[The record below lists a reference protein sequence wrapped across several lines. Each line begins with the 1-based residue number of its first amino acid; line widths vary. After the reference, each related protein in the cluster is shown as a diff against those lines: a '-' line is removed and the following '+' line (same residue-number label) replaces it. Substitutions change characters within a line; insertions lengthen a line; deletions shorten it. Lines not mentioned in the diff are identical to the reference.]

1 MRKINIDFQVKGN
14 VKICTLDN
22 EMAIAL
28 FKQRIHEA
36 LVEFDCDKLSID
48 INVINTDIMDTS
60 NGHNPSLVDAINK
73 AYNCQTERF
82 EDILRLLVSRDHDD
96 IDPEDID
103 MLEDLLLASLN
114 EAMRKA
120 DEKMESEMGKL
131 TGGLNIPGM
140 F

>member
-22 EMAIAL
+22 ETAIAL
-28 FKQRIHEA
+28 FKQRIHDA
-36 LVEFDCDKLSID
+36 LIEFDCDKLSID
-48 INVINTDIMDTS
+48 TNVNNIDIMDTS

-103 MLEDLLLASLN
+103 VSTASLEN
-114 EAMRKA
+114 LAHYYCQHIADDWDLEAIIRFCR
-120 DEKMESEMGKL
+120 ME
-131 TGGLNIPGM
+131 

>member
-1 MRKINIDFQVKGN
+1 MMRKINIDFQVKGN

-36 LVEFDCDKLSID
+36 LIEFDCDKLSID
-48 INVINTDIMDTS
+48 TNVNNIDIMDTS

-96 IDPEDID
+96 IDTEDID
-103 MLEDLLLASLN
+103 VSTASLEN
-114 EAMRKA
+114 LAHYYCQHIA
-120 DEKMESEMGKL
+120 DEWDLEAIIRFCRME
-131 TGGLNIPGM
+131 

>member
-1 MRKINIDFQVKGN
+1 MRKINIDFNVSGN
-14 VKICTLDN
+14 VNICTLDN

-36 LVEFDCDKLSID
+36 LIEFDCDKLSID

-82 EDILRLLVSRDHDD
+82 EGILRLLVSRDHDD

-103 MLEDLLLASLN
+103 VSTASLEN
-114 EAMRKA
+114 LAHYYCQHIA
-120 DEKMESEMGKL
+120 DEWDLEAIIRFCRME
-131 TGGLNIPGM
+131 